1 MYYLIHTSHSP
12 RPYVSTISFIAND
25 FASWGHRVTRHTA
38 NSAYITEVR
47 YQEKR
52 HRPAARRIELM
63 EIWAKEVLARRQQ
76 PQTQE
81 TQASSSP
88 HETRNSRAS
97 AFAQDFVACLSA
109 FGTSPTPN
117 PPSGFSLLT
126 RCTQRIPLRSPQTP
140 PKRPPPPPPL
150 PPRPRRPLHP
160 PPAAPL
166 PHHLR
171 HAALLDRPRD
181 PHGRPDRAG
190 LPVRAGGEARAAYAC
205 AARGCW
211 EGEGADGEGGVG

>member
-25 FASWGHRVTRHTA
+25 FASWGHRVTRHAA

-117 PPSGFSLLT
+117 PLSGFSLLT
-126 RCTQRIPLRSPQTP
+126 RCTQRLPRR
-140 PKRPPPPPPL
+140 RPPTPPPL
-150 PPRPRRPLHP
+150 RGSRGAGPPRAGRAGPPRPGT
-160 PPAAPL
+160 
-166 PHHLR
+166 
-171 HAALLDRPRD
+171 DT
-181 PHGRPDRAG
+181 
-190 LPVRAGGEARAAYAC
+190 V
-205 AARGCW
+205 
-211 EGEGADGEGGVG
+211 VQIQ